1 LLELA
6 RSGAGIA
13 VLPLYLAARE
23 VSSGSLV
30 RVVPELVLRGAPLFV
45 VTRPERPLPPRITAL
60 RDFLV
65 SEVPSSLSARR

>member
-1 LLELA
+1 
-6 RSGAGIA
+6 
-13 VLPLYLAARE
+13 
-23 VSSGSLV
+23 LV